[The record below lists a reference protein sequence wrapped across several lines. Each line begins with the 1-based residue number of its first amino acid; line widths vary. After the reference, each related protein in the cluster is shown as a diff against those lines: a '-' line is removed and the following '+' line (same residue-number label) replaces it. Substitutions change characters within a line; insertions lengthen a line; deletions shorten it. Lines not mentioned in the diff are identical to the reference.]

1 MSARKEQRGFALL
14 IIVLLIG
21 ILSVTAAS
29 MLDVVSTDQ
38 FIIGQQ
44 NRKARAES
52 VAETAIVEIASSSD
66 LGEELVKATPTLNLP
81 APGQP
86 GSLLLKSASDG
97 DGKYDATI
105 TFLRERGVRETT
117 QNILRAAIYDVDV
130 SAKTP
135 GEEAEAMRRIQI
147 GKPFKVS
154 SGRLRPDVTVTR

>member
-1 MSARKEQRGFALL
+1 MRARKERRGFALL

-44 NRKARAES
+44 NRQARAES

-66 LGEELVKATPTLNLP
+66 LGRELVKATPTLALP
-81 APGQP
+81 NPGSA
-86 GSLLLKSASDG
+86 GSLLVKSASDG

-105 TFLRERGVRETT
+105 TFLRERGVHETT
-117 QNILRAAIYDVDV
+117 QNILKAAIYDVDV
-130 SAKTP
+130 TARTSGA
-135 GEEAEAMRRIQI
+135 EAEAMRRIQI
-147 GKPFKVS
+147 GKPFKVA
-154 SGRLRPDVTVTR
+154 SGRIRPDVVVTR

>member
-1 MSARKEQRGFALL
+1 MSARKERRGFALL
-14 IIVLLIG
+14 IVVLLIG

-52 VAETAIVEIASSSD
+52 VAETAIVEIVSSSD
-66 LGEELVKATPTLNLP
+66 LGDELVKATPKLVMP
-81 APGQP
+81 DPGLA

-97 DGKYDATI
+97 EGKYDATI
-105 TFLRERGVRETT
+105 TYLRERGVRETT
-117 QNILRAAIYDVDV
+117 QNVLRAAIYDVDV
-130 SAKTP
+130 TARTP
-135 GEEAEAMRRIQI
+135 GAEAEAMRRIQI

-154 SGRLRPDVTVTR
+154 SGRIRPEVTVTR